1 MSTSCSLEAL
11 TEVRHWSEKFAT
23 VKVVLFVA
31 LVARVG
37 GHGTVDVCL
46 GGEGES
52 DGEQAGYCTTPSRG
66 EGGEGEERREGESKG
81 AQRVEGQTP
90 S

>member
-1 MSTSCSLEAL
+1 MGTSLEAL
-11 TEVRHWSEKFAT
+11 TEVRQWSEKIAT

-37 GHGTVDVCL
+37 GHGTVDICP

-52 DGEQAGYCTTPSRG
+52 DGEQAGYCTTPSCG
-66 EGGEGEERREGESKG
+66 EGGERERERESREVHRESKARHPREG
-81 AQRVEGQTP
+81 A
-90 S
+90 